1 MIQYFKDYQSLSMKT
16 QKAEKLLLLLYIKK
30 YESFCKVWAEK
41 TSPAL
46 TPV

>member
-16 QKAEKLLLLLYIKK
+16 QKAEKLLLYIKK
-30 YESFCKVWAEK
+30 YESICKVWAEK
-41 TSPAL
+41 TSSAL

>member
-16 QKAEKLLLLLYIKK
+16 QKAEKLLLLYIKK
-30 YESFCKVWAEK
+30 YESICKVWAEK